1 MLELSLFNVFNE
13 VTWVVLKFP
22 AEPKKEVPN
31 ALAGL
36 RRGRRG
42 GPPSRMTAK
51 GREEM
56 SNQQARKV
64 DPNKGAAGD
73 QMDFANMYKAA
84 DSRRKV
90 AAVRSRGRL
99 WLRINSLREY
109 KNTIKEYVR
118 HRFDNLSTEIIVEE
132 VNQKNSTETIM
143 EKIKR
148 HGDSY
153 VVTDNSGKK
162 VLGKHKTKRA
172 AIKQI
177 AAVEASK
184 AASMDEGLRDIGKG
198 LMQGGA
204 LGAVTLGLALG
215 GQNKESSVAPPPD
228 TGVIGQLE
236 DKPSTRPNVIKTK
249 K

>member
-1 MLELSLFNVFNE
+1 M
-13 VTWVVLKFP
+13 
-22 AEPKKEVPN
+22 
-31 ALAGL
+31 
-36 RRGRRG
+36 
-42 GPPSRMTAK
+42 
-51 GREEM
+51 
-56 SNQQARKV
+56 
-64 DPNKGAAGD
+64 
-73 QMDFANMYKAA
+73 
-84 DSRRKV
+84 
-90 AAVRSRGRL
+90 
-99 WLRINSLREY
+99 REY

-198 LMQGGA
+198 LVQGGA

-215 GQNKESSVAPPPD
+215 GQNKEPSVAPEPTPN
-228 TGVIGQLE
+228 TGEVGQLE
-236 DKPSTRPNVIKTK
+236 DKPPTRPNVIKTK
-249 K
+249 KDSYDGRFDEIVKMTGKFEGGKFEGDHSITHPDPIHGNAIPTNAGQTKRGLTPEGREYQSGKIKDLIKL